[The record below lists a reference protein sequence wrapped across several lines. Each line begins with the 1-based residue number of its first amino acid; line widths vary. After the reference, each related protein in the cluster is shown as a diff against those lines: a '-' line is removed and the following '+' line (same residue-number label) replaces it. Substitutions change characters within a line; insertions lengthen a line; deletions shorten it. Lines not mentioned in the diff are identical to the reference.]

1 MTDRRTNYCLT
12 ICLLLNC
19 LVSCRRDQEPAATS
33 STAQAYVD
41 AVLGEMQ
48 NYSVNRKTIEW
59 PVFKGQVRAKLQ
71 GAQTIADTYP
81 AIQLALTLLGDNH
94 STYTTATGTLIY
106 GTRRVI
112 CTDGTA
118 TAVPA
123 NSKIGYVR
131 VTGFSG
137 SGLDATNFA
146 QSIQSGI
153 RQADSD
159 SVQGWIVDLRD
170 NAGGNMWPMLAGIG
184 PILGE
189 GIAGYFILPDGNTTS
204 WSYQN
209 GSALMNQIDQVKI
222 VNPYKLRQ
230 PAPKVAVLT
239 NRVTAS
245 SGEAIAIS
253 FKGRLGTRS
262 FGAPTCGLST
272 ANATKVLSDGAIL
285 NLTQGTLSDRNK
297 TLYGDQVQPGEALYT
312 SSAVDRAVAWL
323 LQ

>member
-1 MTDRRTNYCLT
+1 MTARKTKYYL
-12 ICLLLNC
+12 ISC
-19 LVSCRRDQEPAATS
+19 LVLSCLISCQKDKEPAATS
-33 STAQAYVD
+33 STAQVYVD
-41 AVLGEMQ
+41 KILGEMQ
-48 NYSVNRKTIEW
+48 NYSVNRKTIDW
-59 PVFKGQVRAKLQ
+59 PVFKQQVNEKLQ

-94 STYTTATGTLIY
+94 STYTTAGGTLIF

-123 NSKIGYVR
+123 NSKIGYIN
-131 VTGFSG
+131 VTGFLG
-137 SGLDATNFA
+137 SGPDATNFA
-146 QSIQSGI
+146 QSIQSSI

-159 SVQGWIVDLRD
+159 SIQGWIVDLRE
-170 NAGGNMWPMLAGIG
+170 NTGGNMWPMLAGIG

-189 GIAGYFILPDGNTTS
+189 GIAGYFTLPDGTTTS

-209 GSALMNQIDQVKI
+209 GSAVENQTERVKL
-222 VNPYKLRQ
+222 VTPYKLRR

-253 FKGRLGTRS
+253 FKGRSNTRS
-262 FGAPTCGLST
+262 FGGPTCGIST
-272 ANATKVLSDGAIL
+272 ATATKVLSDGAIL

-297 TLYGDQVQPGEALYT
+297 TLYGTQVQPDEALYT
-312 SSAVDRAVAWL
+312 STAVDKAVAWL